1 MDSLSSSCPK
11 CHKRS
16 KSSIFRESWGMSRFV
31 LLSIIHQHVIGTRG
45 CFAVREIETASCRV
59 KKPHSLQA
67 HKFATAGTFVFVNSF
82 LCQILEI
89 VVGQN
94 KSYKF
99 SRGITFL
106 WFIMNSAGRVSGI
119 EWITDL
125 KLIIN
130 KIWFCALNSA
140 TRYIIYLQKRKIL
153 YPTLCPTHSIGSF
166 KIGILYVREIL

>member
-1 MDSLSSSCPK
+1 MRKLFDVSFLRLLMTSPEGCNYYYRMDSLSSNCPK

-16 KSSIFRESWGMSRFV
+16 KSSIFRENWGMSRFV
-31 LLSIIHQHVIGTRG
+31 RLSIIHQHVIGTRG

-94 KSYKF
+94 KPYKF
-99 SRGITFL
+99 SRDITFL
-106 WFIMNSAGRVSGI
+106 WFIMDSAGRISGM
-119 EWITDL
+119 E
-125 KLIIN
+125 
-130 KIWFCALNSA
+130 
-140 TRYIIYLQKRKIL
+140 
-153 YPTLCPTHSIGSF
+153 
-166 KIGILYVREIL
+166 